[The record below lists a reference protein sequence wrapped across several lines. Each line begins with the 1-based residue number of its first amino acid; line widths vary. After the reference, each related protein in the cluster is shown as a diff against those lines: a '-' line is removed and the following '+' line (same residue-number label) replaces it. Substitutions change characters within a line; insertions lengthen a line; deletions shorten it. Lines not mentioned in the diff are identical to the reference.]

1 MGGSPKSR
9 RKEQNQLICDSDKG
23 GQKILYGSRQSLIS
37 NVPLLYLIIIAA
49 SQLNSYSLAT
59 KHPAFYEKHY
69 GHFAGNDETLTEQGR
84 FTLNAI
90 CDITD
95 DLKNGIYTTGI
106 DKIDNVS
113 YSFVYW
119 RVGKEGTISISD
131 KAIEQLCLSIM
142 LQ

>member
-1 MGGSPKSR
+1 MAGLGRRGSPKSR

-113 YSFVYW
+113 YSTMCFYN
-119 RVGKEGTISISD
+119 
-131 KAIEQLCLSIM
+131 
-142 LQ
+142 